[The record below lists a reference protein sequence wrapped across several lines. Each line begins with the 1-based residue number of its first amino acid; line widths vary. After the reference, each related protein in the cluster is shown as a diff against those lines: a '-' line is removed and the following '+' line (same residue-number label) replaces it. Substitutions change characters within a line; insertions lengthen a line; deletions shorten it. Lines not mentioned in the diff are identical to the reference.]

1 MKRHSLEKRT
11 QNERPVRHAAPG
23 SPNVH
28 FYLPAL
34 LLGLAQLASSQQ
46 PAAPLT
52 LPNYILGPGDQIAL
66 VVPALA
72 ADFTGK
78 TFRIEGGGDIALP
91 VVGTVH
97 AGGRTVH
104 AVQDDLKDRLS
115 AILQTPDVVVSVA
128 EFAGQPVSVLGSV
141 TLPGIRQ
148 LQGHKTLFEVLSLS
162 GGLRPEAGTT
172 VEITRDLRMG
182 PIPLP
187 NATASSTGEFSIATI
202 KLKNVMNASA
212 ENILVLPGDT
222 VFVPKAGI
230 VYAVGSVTKP
240 GGYTIGEDGLLS
252 ALQMVSLAGG
262 FLRTAATAKSKIL
275 RLVPGTAASR
285 TEIDINIKRLMAG
298 KIADVP
304 LQPNDI
310 LFIPNSGAKS
320 AGFRTIDA
328 IVTAATGL
336 AIYSG
341 SRL

>member
-1 MKRHSLEKRT
+1 M
-11 QNERPVRHAAPG
+11 
-23 SPNVH
+23 
-28 FYLPAL
+28 
-34 LLGLAQLASSQQ
+34 
-46 PAAPLT
+46 
-52 LPNYILGPGDQIAL
+52 
-66 VVPALA
+66 
-72 ADFTGK
+72 
-78 TFRIEGGGDIALP
+78 
-91 VVGTVH
+91 
-97 AGGRTVH
+97 
-104 AVQDDLKDRLS
+104 
-115 AILQTPDVVVSVA
+115 VSVA